1 MAELPFHLKTIE
13 PLPGALD
20 ILRFLGTVD
29 AYTADADDICDTLD
43 LSDRRF
49 SKAIRRLV
57 TKEYVVM
64 DGDGVYRLTE
74 QGQGAIVE
82 IADYDAEMG
91 NEPLVVESA
100 SPSAKA
106 VSRRLIMTFPRTL
119 AANQPHNVVVGFE
132 EASSDQTLQ
141 EEAEMVMRFSIVN
154 GQPDTPEDAVLN
166 LPNSQVHHQFQVT
179 PDAFTQVRLKVEV
192 YQLDNF
198 SGDISVAG
206 GMYVDVDVN
215 AGRSDDL
222 IAYGT
227 DITISA

>member
-20 ILRFLGTVD
+20 ILRYLGTLD
-29 AYTADADDICDTLD
+29 SFTADADDICDSLD

-64 DGDGVYRLTE
+64 DGDMVYRLTE
-74 QGQGAIVE
+74 QGQGAVEE
-82 IADYDAEMG
+82 IADFDAEMG
-91 NEPLVVESA
+91 NAPIVAASA
-100 SPSAKA
+100 STSATA
-106 VSRRLIMTFPRTL
+106 ISRRLIMTLPRTL
-119 AANQPHNVVVGFE
+119 AANQPHHVVIGFE
-132 EASSDQTLQ
+132 EANPDQTLQ
-141 EEAEMVMRFSIVN
+141 EDAEMVMRFSIVN
-154 GQPDTPEDAVLN
+154 GQPDTPEDAVLK
-166 LPNSQVHHQFQVT
+166 LPNSQVHHRFQVT
-179 PDAFTQVRLKVEV
+179 PEAYTQIRLKVEV
-192 YQLDNF
+192 YQLDNY

-206 GMYVDVDVN
+206 GMYVDVDVDT
-215 AGRSDDL
+215 GRSSDL